1 MTDIISLP
9 IASWDQP
16 PSPDDQRTAIQ
27 ALEDGQ
33 VLLLPQLAFALLEAE
48 RRFLSP
54 DVVGAA
60 KNVSL
65 NPADGKVRG
74 STAAGAELGVLHG
87 MMDRYAMASQA
98 LLRQLLPAY
107 APTVRPGRTSFRPV
121 EIARRE
127 TSWRK
132 DDTRLHVDSFPS
144 SPLGG
149 QRILRLFTNV
159 HPQGRTRTWRLGESF
174 EGAARRYLPS
184 LYRPLPGSCELL
196 HLLGITKGRRTA
208 YDHFMLQLHDRMKAD
223 TKYQA
228 QVEQRTHEFA
238 PGQTWLV
245 YTDQVSHAA
254 MAGQYAFEQTFYL
267 PVAGMAEPAKS
278 PLRVLERLMRR
289 ELV

>member
-9 IASWDQP
+9 VTSWDQP
-16 PSPDDQRTAIQ
+16 CTPDDQHTAVR

-33 VLLLPQLAFALLEAE
+33 VLLLQLDFPLLEAE
-48 RRFLSP
+48 RHFLSP
-54 DVVGAA
+54 TIVGEA

-65 NPADGKVRG
+65 NPVDGSVRG
-74 STAAGAELGVLHG
+74 SSASGADLRVLHA
-87 MMDRYAMASQA
+87 MMLRYATASQA
-98 LLRQLLPAY
+98 LAQRLLSTYVPTLRA
-107 APTVRPGRTSFRPV
+107 GRTSFRPV
-121 EIARRE
+121 EIAGRPS
-127 TSWRK
+127 SWRQ

-144 SPLGG
+144 SPTGG
-149 QRILRLFTNV
+149 ERILRLFTNV
-159 HPQGRTRTWRLGESF
+159 HPQGCLRTWRLGESF
-174 EGAARRYLPS
+174 EEVARRYLPS
-184 LYRPLPGSCELL
+184 LHRPLPGSSELL
-196 HLLGITKGRRTA
+196 RRLGITKGRRTA

-228 QVEQRTHEFA
+228 QAEQCIREFA